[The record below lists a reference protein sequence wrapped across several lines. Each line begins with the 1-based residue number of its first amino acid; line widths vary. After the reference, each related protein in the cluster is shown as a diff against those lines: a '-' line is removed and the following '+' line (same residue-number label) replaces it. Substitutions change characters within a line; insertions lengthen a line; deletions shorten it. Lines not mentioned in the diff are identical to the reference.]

1 MLAASSQ
8 LDSILVSFSSE
19 ENCIM
24 EEKKKKKVTVIRE
37 AANSPISKMV
47 ELVKEKTGI
56 KTDAGAYRYALI
68 RLAEI
73 FKED

>member
-8 LDSILVSFSSE
+8 LDSNIVAFSTE
-19 ENCIM
+19 ENCRM

-37 AANSPISKMV
+37 DANSPISKMV

-68 RLAEI
+68 RLAEHY
-73 FKED
+73 EGE

>member
-1 MLAASSQ
+1 
-8 LDSILVSFSSE
+8 
-19 ENCIM
+19 M
-24 EEKKKKKVTVIRE
+24 EETNKKKVTVVRE

-68 RLAEI
+68 RLVESY
-73 FKED
+73 EEE